1 MRMLVILLAIVSS
14 TSAMGQSSVTGSITN
29 LDQPVTLS
37 REGRFTGDEAREI
50 GDQFATCVLNR
61 HYAAVGKALSMPS
74 DSEEQYAALYKIL
87 DPECWTTGGGMR
99 HMAGGM
105 DVEMTTNPISF
116 RSSLF
121 KVYVKKNFARV
132 PLEFVAPPLS
142 ATGRNAGMVAFADCV
157 IRLDVR
163 TSLSLIISTA
173 GSKAEGEAVRALR
186 PHLNQCLA
194 PGNTVALSKASLSS
208 AISEAYYREARA
220 AQLVGKR

>member
-1 MRMLVILLAIVSS
+1 MLVILLAIGSS
-14 TSAMGQSSVTGSITN
+14 TSAMAQSSVTGSITN
-29 LDQPVTLS
+29 LDRPVTLS

-50 GDQFATCVLNR
+50 GDQFATCILNR
-61 HYAAVGKALSMPS
+61 HYAAVGKALAMPS

-87 DPECWTTGGGMR
+87 DPECWTAGGGVRQM
-99 HMAGGM
+99 GGM

-132 PLEFVAPPLS
+132 PLEFVAPPLP

-163 TSLSLIISTA
+163 TSLSLIMSTA
-173 GSKAEGEAVRALR
+173 GSKAEDEAIHALR

-194 PGNTVALSKASLSS
+194 PGNTVALSKSSLSS